1 VEPAGTGQELSA
13 VTDQDQGQ
21 DQKTAGPDGTAVRVA
36 LWRAMHVQAD
46 PPPHVLEDEIGLRL
60 AGPADG
66 WRDRGDMHPDGTR
79 TFRASIV
86 ARSRFTEDLVTE
98 QAGHGVAQYVL
109 LGAGLDT
116 FVQRRPEVAARLQ
129 VFEIDQPGP
138 QAWKRRRLSELG
150 YGVPAGLH
158 LVPDDFETG
167 GSWWAKLAAAG
178 FEATQ
183 PAVVASLG
191 VSMYLTRAANLA
203 TLRQAAS
210 LAPGSTLVMTF
221 QPPLDLLA
229 ASERSA
235 REFAERGARASGTPF
250 LSFFSPAGI
259 LDLARE
265 AGFAQPRHVPAAE
278 LNQRYFSG
286 RDDGLRTSS
295 GEELLVATT

>member
-1 VEPAGTGQELSA
+1 MA
-13 VTDQDQGQ
+13 VGPSG
-21 DQKTAGPDGTAVRVA
+21 GPDSTAERVA
-36 LWRAMHVQAD
+36 LWRAMHTLVDA
-46 PPPHVLEDEIGLRL
+46 PPHVLEDQIGLRL
-60 AGPADG
+60 AGPPDG

-98 QAGHGVAQYVL
+98 RAAHGVTQYVL

-116 FVQRRPEVAARLQ
+116 FVQRQPEVAARLQ
-129 VFEIDQPGP
+129 VFEVDQPGA
-138 QAWKRRRLSELG
+138 QAWKRQRLTELG
-150 YGVPAGLH
+150 SGIPDRLH
-158 LVPDDFETG
+158 LVGDDFETD
-167 GSWWAKLAAAG
+167 GSWWRKLTAAG
-178 FEATQ
+178 FDPGR

-203 TLRQAAS
+203 TLRQLAT

-221 QPPLDLLA
+221 QPPLELLEPG
-229 ASERSA
+229 ERTG
-235 REFAERGARASGTPF
+235 REYAERGARASGTPF

-259 LDLARE
+259 RQLAQE
-265 AGFAQPRHVPAAE
+265 AGFTHVRHVPATE
-278 LNQRYFSG
+278 LNERYFSG

>member
-1 VEPAGTGQELSA
+1 VEPAS
-13 VTDQDQGQ
+13 
-21 DQKTAGPDGTAVRVA
+21 TAEGLTVPAKVQAEPEQTAVRVA
-36 LWRAMHVQAD
+36 LWRALHTRVD

-60 AGPADG
+60 IDPPAG

-86 ARSRFTEDLVTE
+86 ARSRFTEELVVE
-98 QAGHGVAQYVL
+98 QAGAGVAQYVL

-116 FVQRRPEVAARLQ
+116 FAQRRPEVAAGLQ
-129 VFEIDQPGP
+129 VFEVDQPGA
-138 QAWKRRRLSELG
+138 QAWKRQRLVELG
-150 YGVPAGLH
+150 YGVPDWLH
-158 LVPDDFETG
+158 LAGDDFETE
-167 GSWWAKLAAAG
+167 GSWWRKLTAAG
-178 FEATQ
+178 FDPAR

-203 TLRQAAS
+203 TLRQLAA

-221 QPPLDLLA
+221 QPPLDLLEPA
-229 ASERSA
+229 ERTG
-235 REFAERGARASGTPF
+235 REYAERGARASGTPF

-259 LDLARE
+259 LELARE
-265 AGFAQPRHVPAAE
+265 AGFAQVRHVPAAE
-278 LNQRYFSG
+278 LNQRYFGG

>member
-1 VEPAGTGQELSA
+1 VEPAGAGPELTA
-13 VTDQDQGQ
+13 VTDQE
-21 DQKTAGPDGTAVRVA
+21 AVAPDGTAVRVA
-36 LWRAMHVQAD
+36 LWRAMHVQTD

-60 AGPADG
+60 AAPSGG

-79 TFRASIV
+79 AFRASIV

-116 FVQRRPEVAARLQ
+116 FVQRQPATAACLQ

-138 QAWKRRRLSELG
+138 QAWKRRRLNELG
-150 YGVPAGLH
+150 YGVPDGLH
-158 LVPDDFETG
+158 LVGDDFETD

-178 FEATQ
+178 FDASQ

-203 TLRQAAS
+203 TLRLAAS
-210 LAPGSTLVMTF
+210 CAAGSTLVMTF
-221 QPPLDLLA
+221 QPPLDLLEA
-229 ASERSA
+229 PERSA
-235 REFAERGARASGTPF
+235 REFAERGALASGTPF
-250 LSFFSPAGI
+250 ISFFSPAAI

-265 AGFAQPRHVPAAE
+265 AGFAQVRHVPAAE
-278 LNQRYFSG
+278 LNQRYFGG